1 MDCIKEINI
10 FRHLFLVI
18 ALIFFSCTQ
27 AEEFF
32 PGKHYEVLKTPT
44 ATRDPSKVEVVEVF
58 WFGCNHCYTL
68 EAYLQP
74 WKQKLSKDIDFW
86 KSHATW
92 NPTLKI
98 HARLFY
104 SAKALG
110 VHEEAIPAAFIAMQ
124 REGRFLTGNSELEY
138 FFKGLGVDKEK
149 YQSVS
154 RSFGVENALRQADNR
169 MRQWSISAV
178 PTLIVNG
185 KYKVIATRELG
196 TERLLEVV
204 DYLIQKE
211 RKFLTV
217 LRIE

>member
-1 MDCIKEINI
+1 M
-10 FRHLFLVI
+10 
-18 ALIFFSCTQ
+18 
-27 AEEFF
+27 
-32 PGKHYEVLKTPT
+32 
-44 ATRDPSKVEVVEVF
+44 
-58 WFGCNHCYTL
+58 
-68 EAYLQP
+68 
-74 WKQKLSKDIDFW
+74 
-86 KSHATW
+86 
-92 NPTLKI
+92 
-98 HARLFY
+98 
-104 SAKALG
+104 G